1 MHLILDY
8 LNIGKNDEVLVPGYT
23 YVATANAIK
32 YCKATPNFVDIDTET
47 LGVCP
52 KKLEKYLRKNNY

>member
-1 MHLILDY
+1 MTRYSSPAILM
-8 LNIGKNDEVLVPGYT
+8 LQS
-23 YVATANAIK
+23 NAIK

-52 KKLEKYLRKNNY
+52 KKLENYLKKWY